1 MIVVLLADWSSEH
14 PPKAL
19 STQRVNAAV
28 PRGIAATAELYSS
41 LAVEARRH
49 SACGLDFCA
58 SGADQVLREIRQG
71 DRKAASLRS
80 AEFLQ
85 RVRGTNLDSAEVAAA
100 ADLGLLGKELQ
111 SELSLNSES
120 SDRTGSSAVLDTGA
134 ESGEELV
141 DNDPALHHRVLNHA
155 CLLALCCQMQAVLAP
170 ECALLEKA
178 LRGAVYAD
186 ETGCVLRA
194 LGTAPGSSGAAG
206 GATGGDFSAGAASVK
221 PGPQSPGGA
230 GQGGGSSQTGTT
242 TVTAGLSGRWGLPS
256 YLIRTPPLQ

>member
-1 MIVVLLADWSSEH
+1 MIVVLLVDWSSEH

-28 PRGIAATAELYSS
+28 PSGIAATADLYSS

-85 RVRGTNLDSAEVAAA
+85 RVRGTNLDSAEAAA
-100 ADLGLLGKELQ
+100 ADLGLLGKEIQ
-111 SELSLNSES
+111 SELSLNSEG

-134 ESGEELV
+134 ESGEELK
-141 DNDPALHHRVLNHA
+141 DADPAFHHRVLNHA
-155 CLLALCCQMQAVLAP
+155 CLLALCCQMQVVLAP

-186 ETGCVLRA
+186 ETGSMLRA
-194 LGTAPGSSGAAG
+194 LGTATGSSGAAG
-206 GATGGDFSAGAASVK
+206 GAAGGDFSAGAASVK

-230 GQGGGSSQTGTT
+230 GQGGGSSQAGTT
-242 TVTAGLSGRWGLPS
+242 TATAGLSGRWD
-256 YLIRTPPLQ
+256 YRRT